1 MTAGTAVTRYRS
13 IFGPGK
19 EEAEMNII
27 QAFQMAQQFRNN
39 PQMILQYYGIPQ
51 ECNSPESVLKYLKD
65 NGKVTQDQI
74 NQISGMYNQMFRR

>member
-1 MTAGTAVTRYRS
+1 
-13 IFGPGK
+13 
-19 EEAEMNII
+19 MNIM
-27 QAFQMAQQFRNN
+27 QAFQMVQRFRNN

-74 NQISGMYNQMFRR
+74 NQISGMYNQMFKR

>member
-1 MTAGTAVTRYRS
+1 
-13 IFGPGK
+13 
-19 EEAEMNII
+19 MNIM
-27 QAFQMAQQFRNN
+27 QAFQMVQRFRNK

-74 NQISGMYNQMFRR
+74 NQISGMYNQMFKR